1 MKKVTLNLNERSYNI
16 LIGKGALSCLPNELK
31 RLDIGRDAFVVTN
44 PRLKGLYGK
53 KLKGLLRSI
62 GYSVKCQIIPDS
74 ERAKSASV
82 CIKILNK
89 IAEYDTKKRIFIIAF
104 GGGVV
109 GDLAGFI
116 ASIYR
121 RGIPYVQIPTTLL
134 SQVDSAI
141 GGKVAIDLPVGK
153 NLAGSFY
160 QPRLVVSDVSLL
172 KSLPSFEVKNG
183 LAEIVKYGIIK
194 DEEFFAKLEEKH
206 KDIFDLKTDFMDYV
220 MHRCS
225 KIKAEVVQRD
235 ERDKKDIR
243 IILNY
248 GHTIGHAIEA
258 AGGYKNYTH
267 GEAVAIGMLAE
278 AELAYNLGFLKKRSL
293 LRIENLLKAIGLPTF
308 TRGVQLSR
316 VLKAQEHDKKIISGV
331 NRFVLPTRIGRVK
344 VCENVAVSR
353 IASALRQRIR

>member
-1 MKKVTLNLNERSYNI
+1 MKKVTLHLNERSYNI
-16 LIGKGALSCLPNELK
+16 LIGKGALNCLPNALE
-31 RLDIGRDAFVVTN
+31 RLDIGRDAFVITN

-53 KLKGLLRSI
+53 KLKALLRSI
-62 GYSVKCQIIPDS
+62 GYSVKYQIIPDS

-89 IAEYDTKKRIFIIAF
+89 IAEYNIKKRIFIIAF

-109 GDLAGFI
+109 GDLSGFI

-121 RGIPYVQIPTTLL
+121 RGIPYIQIPTTLL

-160 QPRLVVSDVSLL
+160 QPRLVVSDASLL
-172 KSLPSFEVKNG
+172 KSLQSFEVKNG
-183 LAEIVKYGIIK
+183 LAEIVKCGIIK
-194 DEEFFAKLEEKH
+194 DEELFAKLEEKY
-206 KDIFDLKTDFMDYV
+206 KDILEFKTNFMDYV
-220 MHRCS
+220 IHKCS

-267 GEAVAIGMLAE
+267 GEAVAIGMLVE
-278 AELAYNLGFLKKRSL
+278 AELAYNLGLLKQGGL

-308 TRGVQLSR
+308 ARGVRLSK

-331 NRFVLPTRIGRVK
+331 NRFVLPVRIGTVK
-344 VCENVAVSR
+344 ICENVAVSR
-353 IASALRQRIR
+353 IASVLRQRIR